1 MSNKSSGIKCA
12 VPTYS
17 DKMVGEVILKGDCT
31 KFLCGLESSPG
42 PPTQQQ
48 VAALSK
54 ERGVSLVFDPEVR
67 LDSDEPGYK
76 HGHFRIANDTHIPS
90 WEHYSRAPV

>member
-1 MSNKSSGIKCA
+1 MWRKRRSLLWSLPEYFTA
-12 VPTYS
+12 VPR
-17 DKMVGEVILKGDCT
+17 G
-31 KFLCGLESSPG
+31 
-42 PPTQQQ
+42 Q

-76 HGHFRIANDTHIPS
+76 HGHF
-90 WEHYSRAPV
+90 